1 MLYAAVHNVSTLQLI
16 DQWMVLKAPFTILA
30 CQIKSKSKVYLTP
43 VILTLSRSSISISI
57 RTEFQF
63 PLFTSVIEC
72 AVYTSGDL

>member
-1 MLYAAVHNVSTLQLI
+1 MLYATVHNVSTLQLI

-30 CQIKSKSKVYLTP
+30 CQIKCKLYLTP

-57 RTEFQF
+57 RTEFQL

-72 AVYTSGDL
+72 AVYISGDI